1 MSDLDPLVQL
11 ITPQESVSQGP
22 PASFSLCSVVFVCY
36 LIMALK
42 EAAKKN
48 CVPP

>member
-11 ITPQESVSQGP
+11 ITSLESVSQGP
-22 PASFSLCSVVFVCY
+22 PISFALYSMVFVCY
-36 LIMALK
+36 LTMALK